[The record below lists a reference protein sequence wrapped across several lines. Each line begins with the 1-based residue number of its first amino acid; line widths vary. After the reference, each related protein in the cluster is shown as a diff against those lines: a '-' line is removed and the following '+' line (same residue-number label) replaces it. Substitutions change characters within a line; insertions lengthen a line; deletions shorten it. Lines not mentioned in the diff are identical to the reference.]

1 MKLFAVLPSRASAGR
16 LLGIGVLAG
25 VFDALAADPAVAQ
38 AAGGTGSFETFLTN
52 IVNVITGRV
61 GQLIAVLAIAFGGI
75 GWMMGAASPRAF
87 FGTVAGVAIVFSSA
101 WIVGQI
107 TGGGGATP

>member
-1 MKLFAVLPSRASAGR
+1 MTIACLPSRQKTER
-16 LLGIGVLAG
+16 LLSLGLLAG
-25 VFDALAADPAVAQ
+25 LLVLLAADPALAQ
-38 AAGGTGSFETFLTN
+38 GVGGTGSIETFLNN

-61 GQLIAVLAIAFGGI
+61 GQLIAVLAIALGGI

-101 WIVGQI
+101 WIVQQI
-107 TGGGGATP
+107 TGGGVAP